1 MKVSIVTI
9 CFNSAETI
17 RTALKSVIAQSYPDI
32 EYIIVDGK
40 SKDNTLS
47 IVNEYKESI
56 AKIISEEDDGIYDA
70 MNKGVKAATGDVI
83 GILNSDDLYANE
95 HVVSNMVKAISD
107 ADAVY
112 ADLVYVS
119 RKDTNQVTRAWRAG
133 VYKKGL
139 FKKGWMPPH
148 PTFFVKKSCY
158 DNYGYYSTELN
169 SSADYELMLRLIHKH
184 EISVN
189 YFPETIVKMRVGG
202 QSTISIKNRLAA
214 NKEDRR
220 AWEMNGLQPGIATIR
235 KPLSKLSQFLRKQ
248 V

>member
-17 RTALKSVIAQSYPDI
+17 RTALQSVIAQSYPDI

-47 IVNEYKESI
+47 IVNEYKSNI

-70 MNKGVKAATGDVI
+70 MNKGVKEATGDII

-112 ADLVYVS
+112 ADLVYV
-119 RKDTNQVTRAWRAG
+119 RREDTSQITRTWRAG
-133 VYKKGL
+133 IYKKGL
-139 FKKGWMPPH
+139 FKTGWMPPH
-148 PTFFVKKSCY
+148 PTFFVKKACY
-158 DNYGYYSTELN
+158 DNLGYYSTELN

-184 EISVN
+184 GVSVN
-189 YFPETIVKMRVGG
+189 YFPEIIVKMRVGG
-202 QSTISIKNRLAA
+202 QSTVSIKNRLAA

-220 AWEMNGLQPGIATIR
+220 AWEMNGLHPGIATIR
-235 KPLSKLSQFLRKQ
+235 KPLSKLSQFLKK
-248 V
+248 

>member
-17 RTALKSVIAQSYPDI
+17 RTALQSVIAQSYPDI

-47 IVNEYKESI
+47 IVNEYKSNI

-70 MNKGVKAATGDVI
+70 MNKGVKEATGDII

-112 ADLVYVS
+112 ADLVYV
-119 RKDTNQVTRAWRAG
+119 RREDTSQITRTWRAG
-133 VYKKGL
+133 IYKKGL
-139 FKKGWMPPH
+139 FKTGWMPPH
-148 PTFFVKKSCY
+148 PTFFVKKACY
-158 DNYGYYSTELN
+158 DNFGYYSMELN

-184 EISVN
+184 GISVN
-189 YFPETIVKMRVGG
+189 YFPEIIVKMRVGG
-202 QSTISIKNRLAA
+202 QSTVSIKNRLAA

-220 AWEMNGLQPGIATIR
+220 AWEMNGLHPGIATIR
-235 KPLSKLSQFLRKQ
+235 KPLSKLSQFLKK
-248 V
+248 